1 MKKGE
6 FYQYLYNKMK
16 IKGINLTPEYEIEI
30 NEFIEQ
36 AYNPSLEII
45 GSLDIKQ
52 TDILRRRYGILEPYE
67 CQTLETIAKAY
78 GTCRENIKKLL
89 LKSEA
94 QITQYIKTQRLF
106 KNISLDTLISDLN
119 ISTKSINC
127 LMKADITTIR
137 ELLVYSKH
145 DLLKIRGIGL
155 NGAVEIDTIIRMLGY
170 SLKYDDFC
178 NIENSALNISIKH
191 LNLSTRLKNALLRTD
206 IFTIDTLITYSRNDL
221 LKINSVGVKGIDEI
235 ETALASL
242 GYKLLSSEENNIL
255 DNSDMEYAKENI
267 TLDQLKIIRSFIVEE
282 QEMIDRYF
290 SKDEDIKYKKY

>member
-1 MKKGE
+1 M
-6 FYQYLYNKMK
+6 
-16 IKGINLTPEYEIEI
+16 
-30 NEFIEQ
+30 
-36 AYNPSLEII
+36 A

-78 GTCRENIKKLL
+78 GTCSENIRKLL

-94 QITQYIKTQRLF
+94 QIMQYIKTQMLI

-127 LMKADITTIR
+127 LMKANIMTIR
-137 ELLVYSKH
+137 ELLIYSKH

-155 NGAVEIDTIIRMLGY
+155 NGVVEIDTIIRMLGY

-191 LNLSTRLKNALLRTD
+191 LNLSTRLKNALLRND

-235 ETALASL
+235 EIALASL
-242 GYKLLSSEENNIL
+242 GYKLLSTEENNIL
-255 DNSDMEYAKENI
+255 DTEEIENI
-267 TLDQLKIIRSFIVEE
+267 TLEQLKRIRSFIVEE
-282 QEMIDRYF
+282 QKIIDRY
-290 SKDEDIKYKKY
+290 SSNDDNIKYKKY

>member
-1 MKKGE
+1 MKKDE

-16 IKGINLTPEYEIEI
+16 IKGINLTSEYEIEI
-30 NEFIEQ
+30 KKFVDQ
-36 AYNPSLEII
+36 LYDSSLEVA

-78 GTCRENIKKLL
+78 GTCSENIRKLL

-94 QITQYIKTQRLF
+94 QIMQYIKTQMLI

-127 LMKADITTIR
+127 LMKANIMTIR
-137 ELLVYSKH
+137 ELLIYSKH

-155 NGAVEIDTIIRMLGY
+155 NGVVEIDTIIRMLGY

-191 LNLSTRLKNALLRTD
+191 LNLSTRLKNALLRND

-235 ETALASL
+235 EIALASL
-242 GYKLLSSEENNIL
+242 GYKLLSTEENNIL
-255 DNSDMEYAKENI
+255 DTEEIENI
-267 TLDQLKIIRSFIVEE
+267 TLEQLKRIRSFIVEE
-282 QEMIDRYF
+282 QKIIDRY
-290 SKDEDIKYKKY
+290 SSNDDNIKYKKY

>member
-36 AYNPSLEII
+36 AYNPSLETI

-78 GTCRENIKKLL
+78 GTCSENIRKLL

-94 QITQYIKTQRLF
+94 QIMQYIKTQMLF

-155 NGAVEIDTIIRMLGY
+155 NGAVEIDTMIRMLGY

-191 LNLSTRLKNALLRTD
+191 LNLSTRLKNALFRND

-235 ETALASL
+235 ETALAFL

-255 DNSDMEYAKENI
+255 DNSDMEYTKENI
-267 TLDQLKIIRSFIVEE
+267 TLDQLKRIRSFIVEE
-282 QEMIDRYF
+282 QEMIDRYS

>member
-36 AYNPSLEII
+36 AYNPSLETI

-78 GTCRENIKKLL
+78 GTCSENIRKLL

-94 QITQYIKTQRLF
+94 QIMQYIKTQMLF

-127 LMKADITTIR
+127 LMKANIMTIR
-137 ELLVYSKH
+137 ELLIYSKH

-155 NGAVEIDTIIRMLGY
+155 NGVVEIDTIIRMLGY

-191 LNLSTRLKNALLRTD
+191 LNLSTRLKNALFRND

-242 GYKLLSSEENNIL
+242 GYKLLSTEENNIL
-255 DNSDMEYAKENI
+255 DTEEIENI
-267 TLDQLKIIRSFIVEE
+267 TLEQLKRIRSFIVEE
-282 QEMIDRYF
+282 QKIIDRY
-290 SKDEDIKYKKY
+290 SSNDDNIKYKKY